1 MEIDEV
7 LGLPAHP
14 LLVHAP
20 LVLIPLVLVAAVALT
35 VRPAWR
41 ERGAVPFAAFAVLVG
56 GLAVLA
62 AGSGEPLEH
71 RVAATSLVHDHA
83 ELGEQ
88 LRTIALLVAGAA
100 VAWAVALRGRARMR
114 WAPRLLAPLL
124 ALVVLSASLAT
135 VWDVRTGHAG
145 AKAAWQDTADR
156 PVAEDAD

>member
-1 MEIDEV
+1 MEIDKV

-20 LVLIPLVLVAAVALT
+20 LVLIPLVLVGALALL

-41 ERGAVPFAAFAVLVG
+41 ERGAAPLAAFAVVVA

-62 AGSGEPLEH
+62 AGSGEPFEH
-71 RVAATSLVHDHA
+71 RVQETALVERHA

-88 LRTIALLVAGAA
+88 LRTIALAVAALA
-100 VAWAVALRGRARMR
+100 VAWAAALRFRARWR

-124 ALVVLSASLAT
+124 ALVVLTASLAT

-145 AKAAWQDTADR
+145 AKAAWTDSADR
-156 PVAEDAD
+156 TAVTVEH

>member
-1 MEIDEV
+1 MEIDQV

-20 LVLIPLVLVAAVALT
+20 LVLIPLVLAAALVLL

-41 ERGAVPFAAFAVLVG
+41 ERGAAPLAAFAVVVA

-71 RVAATSLVHDHA
+71 RVRETALVERHA

-88 LRTIALLVAGAA
+88 LRTIAIALAA
-100 VAWAVALRGRARMR
+100 LTVAWAAALRLQDRLPRAS
-114 WAPRLLAPLL
+114 RLLA
-124 ALVVLSASLAT
+124 ALPAIVVLTATLAT

-145 AKAAWQDTADR
+145 AEAAWDDSADR
-156 PVAEDAD
+156 PALTLER